1 MDLISNGARALAR
14 AARVGNAGMAGL
26 GTALLALGW
35 LRKLYRGR
43 ELLYA
48 RTLKPGEAIR
58 VRLMG
63 ADDDVTIE
71 G

>member
-1 MDLISNGARALAR
+1 MDLIRNGSKFLAR
-14 AARVGNAGMAGL
+14 GARVGNTGLTGL
-26 GTALLALGW
+26 GAALLALGW

-48 RTLKPGEAIR
+48 RDLKPGDAIR
-58 VRLMG
+58 IRLLDG
-63 ADDDVTIE
+63 DDEVTIE